1 MSLFVPPTPYLTVLD
16 ARAQSSSTI
25 SSADYGGLM
34 VAGSDGKYRV
44 AACLDAIT
52 DGPSRI
58 IGMGWE
64 LINTTPEMYKSGS
77 ILVYQC
83 PWLPASTG
91 AAGY

>member
-1 MSLFVPPTPYLTVLD
+1 
-16 ARAQSSSTI
+16 
-25 SSADYGGLM
+25 M
-34 VAGSDGKYRV
+34 VAGADGKYRV
-44 AACLDAIT
+44 AACLDAIS

-91 AAGY
+91 AAGYQLVNATYSLSGTV